1 MVQEATAVLM
11 HINIYKLYL
20 ISLLLLFTYFIYT
33 VHGTVYTHSWTQ
45 ECMCIFSV
53 IVYYVMCGK
62 SIQTAFRTMHNLDDL
77 YCVDLYRFVMIC
89 SFGRTVVPKKRVVL
103 LLQTKRHLLMLM
115 KLSSKYKIYKEV
127 YRVPT
132 VTRCGKHT
140 IDRANIV

>member
-1 MVQEATAVLM
+1 MNTRM
-11 HINIYKLYL
+11 H
-20 ISLLLLFTYFIYT
+20 
-33 VHGTVYTHSWTQ
+33 VYIQ
-45 ECMCIFSV
+45 CI
-53 IVYYVMCGK
+53 YYVMCGK